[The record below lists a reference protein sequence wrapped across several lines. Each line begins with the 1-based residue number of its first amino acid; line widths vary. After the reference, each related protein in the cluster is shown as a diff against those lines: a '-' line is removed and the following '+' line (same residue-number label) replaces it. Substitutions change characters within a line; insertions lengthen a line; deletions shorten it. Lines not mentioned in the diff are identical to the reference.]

1 MPFLPLGDENKRL
14 RIRVPYVT
22 WGLMAACFL
31 VFIYQ
36 EGIAPLANE
45 ALVYGY
51 GFIPA
56 VLGGDAGL
64 SGALERLPGPAT
76 LLTYQFFHG
85 SWDHLLGNLL
95 FLWIFGDNVEDA
107 MGHLR
112 FLLFYLLCGVL
123 AGLAHYLMGPE
134 SLVPL
139 IGASGAISGVL
150 GAYLLLHPFARIVV
164 LLVVLPLRLPAWA
177 LLLVWFGFQ
186 FVALGKGDQDGVAW
200 VAHIGGFLCGAA
212 LLPAFKLRSVRLFA
226 RRDIVKSLGLPL
238 GRRRRPAKAPSA
250 GQRQVVAPEETAP
263 TPERKPGPWG

>member
-14 RIRVPYVT
+14 RIDLPAVT
-22 WGLMAACFL
+22 WGLMGTCFL

-36 EGIAPLANE
+36 EGISLAAWQE
-45 ALVYGY
+45 FVYGF

-56 VLGGDAGL
+56 VLAGDAGL
-64 SGALERLPGPAT
+64 APDLERLPGAVT
-76 LLTYQFFHG
+76 LVTYQFLHG

-112 FLLFYLLCGVL
+112 FLAFYLLCGVL
-123 AGLAHYLMGPE
+123 AGGAHYLAEPD

-150 GAYLLLHPFARIVV
+150 GAYLLLHPFSRITV
-164 LLVVLPLRLPAWA
+164 LLVFLPLRLPAWF

-186 FVALGKGDQDGVAW
+186 FVSLGEGGTEEIAW
-200 VAHIGGFLCGAA
+200 LAHIGGFLVGAA
-212 LLPAFKLRSVRLFA
+212 LIPFFKLREVRLFA
-226 RRDIVKSLGLPL
+226 RQDTVKSLRLPG
-238 GRRRRPAKAPSA
+238 GRRRRKASAPSA
-250 GQRQVVAPEETAP
+250 GQRQAVDPD
-263 TPERKPGPWG
+263 ERPRRRGPWG

>member
-1 MPFLPLGDENKRL
+1 MPFLPLGDENKHL
-14 RIRVPYVT
+14 RIDLAAVT

-36 EGIAPLANE
+36 EGIPLRDWQDF
-45 ALVYGY
+45 VYGY

-64 SGALERLPGPAT
+64 APDLERLPGMVT
-76 LLTYQFFHG
+76 LVTYQFLHG
-85 SWDHLLGNLL
+85 DWDHLLGNLL

-112 FLLFYLLCGVL
+112 FLAFYLLCGIL
-123 AGLAHYLMGPE
+123 AGLAHFVAAPD

-150 GAYLLLHPFARIVV
+150 GAYLLLHPFSRITV
-164 LLVVLPLRLPAWA
+164 LLVILPLRLPAWV

-186 FVALGKGDQDGVAW
+186 FVSLGDEAAADIAF
-200 VAHIGGFLCGAA
+200 VAHIAGFLVGAA
-212 LLPAFKLRSVRLFA
+212 LVPFFKQRDVKLFA
-226 RRDIVKSLGLPL
+226 RRETVKAFTLPG
-238 GRRRRPAKAPSA
+238 GRRRRRAKAPSA
-250 GQRQVVAPEETAP
+250 GQRRTV
-263 TPERKPGPWG
+263 EREKPPRRGPWG